1 MLPIILY
8 SHPYGPNPWKVAII
22 LEELDLP
29 YETRFLNFT
38 EVKQE
43 PFLKLNPNGRLPA
56 IEDPNKGITLF
67 ESGAIVEYLI
77 DTYDND
83 TKLQY
88 TDTAAKYETKAW
100 LHLQM
105 SGQGPYYGQ
114 AGWFS
119 RFAPERIP
127 IAIERYGNE
136 IRRVTSVLESVL
148 KTRDWL
154 VGDKCTYADLAFLPW
169 QRWAKRYA
177 TNAETFDRDYPHV
190 TAWFGKLCERPSVKK
205 VFGDQDAAI
214 EKAEREK
221 NFP

>member
-1 MLPIILY
+1 MLPVILY

-22 LEELDLP
+22 LEELGLP
-29 YETRFLNFT
+29 YETRFVNFT

-43 PFLKLNPNGRLPA
+43 PFTKLNANGRLPA

-77 DTYDND
+77 DNYDLENE
-83 TKLQY
+83 LHY
-88 TDTAAKYETKAW
+88 TNLTRKYEAKAW

-114 AGWFS
+114 AGWFA

-127 IAIERYGNE
+127 LAIERYGRE
-136 IRRVTSVLESVL
+136 IRRVTSVLDGVL
-148 KTRDWL
+148 KNREWL
-154 VGDKCTYADLAFLPW
+154 VGDKCTYADLAFMPW

-177 TNAETFDRDYPHV
+177 SNPETLDEEFPHAA
-190 TAWFGKLCERPSVKK
+190 AWFKRLSERSSVKK
-205 VFGDQDAAI
+205 AFGDQDAAI
-214 EKAEREK
+214 ERAEK
-221 NFP
+221 NNTGI